1 MGGGIVIMSNYN
13 LLNRF
18 HIMDMIEPGLCPN
31 FYLSGKSISLL
42 EETTVELTTIIE
54 RKKLIEFKGLMP
66 CFSILMPYY
75 DSVSKASQF
84 MSRLM
89 DSYSIA
95 RDCYDLYKGII
106 VIECSED
113 WSEFGYNCSVELL
126 TSFISK
132 HKEVCFFILM
142 PEKKETRQR
151 DILFGELTKN
161 QLWIR
166 YECETLNILDCITL
180 FCDEAEALGYFV
192 TEDAKDKLVSFL
204 RERSEFLTDNK
215 TTVMQ
220 LVKQIQ
226 LNKLLNPNISNQI
239 CEKDINIVSGLSER
253 INGAGIGF
261 NSKIR

>member
-1 MGGGIVIMSNYN
+1 MVQN
-13 LLNRF
+13 
-18 HIMDMIEPGLCPN
+18 EQPP
-31 FYLSGKSISLL
+31 KQP
-42 EETTVELTTIIE
+42 

-239 CEKDINIVSGLSER
+239 CENDINIVSGLSER

>member
-1 MGGGIVIMSNYN
+1 MT
-13 LLNRF
+13 F
-18 HIMDMIEPGLCPN
+18 
-31 FYLSGKSISLL
+31 
-42 EETTVELTTIIE
+42 
-54 RKKLIEFKGLMP
+54 
-66 CFSILMPYY
+66 
-75 DSVSKASQF
+75 
-84 MSRLM
+84 
-89 DSYSIA
+89 
-95 RDCYDLYKGII
+95 
-106 VIECSED
+106 
-113 WSEFGYNCSVELL
+113 
-126 TSFISK
+126 
-132 HKEVCFFILM
+132 
-142 PEKKETRQR
+142 
-151 DILFGELTKN
+151 LFGELTKN

-239 CEKDINIVSGLSER
+239 CENDINIVSGLSER